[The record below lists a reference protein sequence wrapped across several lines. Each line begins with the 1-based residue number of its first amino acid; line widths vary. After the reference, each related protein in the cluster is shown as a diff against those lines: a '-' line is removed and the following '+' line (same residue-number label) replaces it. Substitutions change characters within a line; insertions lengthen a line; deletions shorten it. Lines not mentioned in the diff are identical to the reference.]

1 MFKRVVIKLSGE
13 ALSSNGEIFND
24 GIIDGLVAQIKRL
37 RDSGVETALVIGGGN
52 IWRGRNARL
61 DMNKEKA
68 DQMGMLATVV
78 NGIYICEAFVRQ
90 GVDAVVATP
99 FPINT
104 WTLHY
109 EQEHVKKLMSGG
121 TVVIN
126 AAGIGH
132 PWFSTDTVTALR
144 AAELK
149 ADAILFAKT
158 TDGVYDKDPNKYADA
173 RKYRSLSY
181 ETALRNHLNV
191 ADMAAMHLAA
201 GAGVASYV
209 FSLGAENSISLAV
222 SWPDTG
228 LLNGT
233 YVNNNIEEAFY
244 VIPS

>member
-1 MFKRVVIKLSGE
+1 
-13 ALSSNGEIFND
+13 
-24 GIIDGLVAQIKRL
+24 
-37 RDSGVETALVIGGGN
+37 
-52 IWRGRNARL
+52 
-61 DMNKEKA
+61 
-68 DQMGMLATVV
+68 MLATVV
-78 NGIYICEAFVRQ
+78 NGIYICEAFIRQ

-99 FPINT
+99 FPVNT
-104 WTLHY
+104 WTLNY
-109 EQEHVKKLMSGG
+109 EQEQVKKLMAGG
-121 TVVIN
+121 TVIIN

-158 TDGVYDKDPNKYADA
+158 TDGVYDKDPNKYAGA
-173 RKYRSLSY
+173 RKYRTLSY
-181 ETALRNHLNV
+181 ETALRNNLNV

-201 GAGVASYV
+201 NAGVASYV
-209 FSLGAENSISLAV
+209 FALGTADSIALAAA
-222 SWPDTG
+222 WPDTG